1 MEQILAGSGQPQAV
15 AVISDTDTQNF
26 AADVIEGSRETPVI
40 VDFWAPWC
48 GPCKQL
54 TPVLES
60 AVQAA
65 GGKVRLVKL
74 NIDENPQIAQ
84 QLRVQS
90 IPAVFAFADGR
101 PVDGFMGAQ
110 PESQVKAFV
119 DRMAKLAG
127 AGDTAVSDALAQAKS
142 ALESGDVPG
151 AANLYNQILQ
161 HEPENLPA
169 AAGVVRCLLA
179 TGDTARARSMFDQI
193 PSDAQ
198 EDPDVMAARTA
209 LELAEQTANAGDP
222 NALRPTVEANP
233 DDHQARFDLA
243 LALYGHGDNEGAI
256 ESLLE
261 IVRRNRGWNE
271 EAARKELLKIFDAL
285 GATHPATIDGRRGL
299 SSILFA

>member
-193 PSDAQ
+193 PPDAQ

-222 NALRPTVEANP
+222 NALRRTVEANP

-299 SSILFA
+299 SSVLFA

>member
-1 MEQILAGSGQPQAV
+1 MEQILTGGGQPQPV

-142 ALESGDVPG
+142 ALDSGDVPG

-193 PSDAQ
+193 PADAQ

-222 NALRPTVEANP
+222 NALRQTVEANP

-261 IVRRNRGWNE
+261 IVRRNRGWND
-271 EAARKELLKIFDAL
+271 EAARKELLKMFDAL

-299 SSILFA
+299 SSVLFA

>member
-1 MEQILAGSGQPQAV
+1 MEQILTGGGQPQPV

-142 ALESGDVPG
+142 ALDSGDVPG
-151 AANLYNQILQ
+151 AANLYNKILQ

-193 PSDAQ
+193 PADAQ

-222 NALRPTVEANP
+222 NALRQTVEANP

-261 IVRRNRGWNE
+261 IVRRNRGWND
-271 EAARKELLKIFDAL
+271 EAARKELLKMFDAL

-299 SSILFA
+299 SSVLFA